1 MSVKN
6 IFLLALILSI
16 MNLDANSQSSA
27 KDVRGAA
34 AIIPLASEPPAVLVV
49 DQPEGISLIEGRVV
63 IQYRTENVRIA
74 PVYGK
79 AALQVSP
86 RLGHLHITVDEAPW
100 RWIDAS
106 NEPIIINGL
115 TEGAHQV
122 RIELVDP
129 THKPIVKKTVY
140 FTIPILMKNLPSHH

>member
-1 MSVKN
+1 
-6 IFLLALILSI
+6 
-16 MNLDANSQSSA
+16 MNVNVNGQQSA
-27 KDVRGAA
+27 REIRGAA
-34 AIIPLASEPPAVLVV
+34 AITPLESEPPAVLVV
-49 DQPEGISLIEGRVV
+49 DQPEAIPLIEGRVV

-86 RLGHLHITVDEAPW
+86 RLGHLHITVDDAPW

-115 TEGAHQV
+115 PEGAHQV

-129 THKPIVKKTVY
+129 THHPIVKKTVY
-140 FTIPILMKNLPSHH
+140 FTVPLLRKNHQSQH

>member
-6 IFLLALILSI
+6 IFLQTFMLIF
-16 MNLDANSQSSA
+16 MNLNANSQPSA
-27 KDVRGAA
+27 KDIRGAA
-34 AIIPLASEPPAVLVV
+34 AIIPLASQPSAVLVV
-49 DQPEGISLIEGRVV
+49 DQPEALSLIEGRVV

-86 RLGHLHITVDEAPW
+86 RLGHLHITVDDAPW

-129 THKPIVKKTVY
+129 THTPMAKKTVY
-140 FTIPILMKNLPSHH
+140 FTIPIPRKNHLSHH